1 MWCNFLQNG
10 AKIKFLSWL
19 SSVWFV
25 VDICVF
31 IKLLFLDEIICYS
44 SAAIKWRVICLFS
57 VITIM
62 DN

>member
-1 MWCNFLQNG
+1 MWCNFLQDG

-19 SSVWFV
+19 ISILLISDSF
-25 VDICVF
+25 VF
-31 IKLLFLDEIICYS
+31 IKFLFLLLNISCLLI
-44 SAAIKWRVICLFS
+44 AMKWRVICLFS

>member
-1 MWCNFLQNG
+1 MWCNFLQDG

-19 SSVWFV
+19 SSILFRF
-25 VDICVF
+25 DILHL
-31 IKLLFLDEIICYS
+31 IKFLFLNENISIWSDGV
-44 SAAIKWRVICLFS
+44 KWRAICLVW

>member
-1 MWCNFLQNG
+1 MWCNFQQDG

-19 SSVWFV
+19 SSNWFI

-31 IKLLFLDEIICYS
+31 IKLLFLNEIICYA
-44 SAAIKWRVICLFS
+44 SAVIKWRVICLFS
-57 VITIM
+57 LITIM

>member
-1 MWCNFLQNG
+1 MWCNFPQDG

-19 SSVWFV
+19 SSNWFV
-25 VDICVF
+25 VDIFVF
-31 IKLLFLDEIICYS
+31 IKLLFFNKIILYS
-44 SAAIKWRVICLFS
+44 SAAIKWRVICLVS

>member
-1 MWCNFLQNG
+1 MWCNFPQDG

-19 SSVWFV
+19 SSNWFV

-31 IKLLFLDEIICYS
+31 IKLLFLIENIYNS
-44 SAAIKWRVICLFS
+44 SAATKWRVICLVS

-62 DN
+62 NN